1 MSALRH
7 ILIVDGD
14 VIARTTLG
22 REVARLGYSVSYAGT
37 AEAASLA
44 LSRAVRPDLV
54 LVESVL
60 PDGGGRQLVA
70 RFRRRGV
77 MQPVILLSDAGT
89 EDDVVNGLDAGA
101 DDYMVRPL
109 RIRELS
115 ARIRAQ
121 LRVSVGHEETDLQVG
136 VLTFR
141 PSTRMAF
148 HPFMTSPV
156 RLTEKEAAL
165 LGRLCH
171 AEGEPVSRQTLLREV
186 WGYSPNVS
194 SHTVETHIYRLR
206 RKIEG
211 GVGTPPIVLNEEGGY
226 RLATHE
232 SASPEPVEDEPAEEP
247 AGAAAW
253 APARHVALRAMASVA
268 G

>member
-14 VIARTTLG
+14 APARTELG
-22 REVARLGYSVSYAGT
+22 REIARLGFTVSYAT
-37 AEAASLA
+37 SAEAASFA
-44 LSRAVRPDLV
+44 LSRSGRADLA
-54 LVESVL
+54 LVETDL
-60 PDGGGRQLVA
+60 PDGDGRELVS

-77 MQPVILLSDAGT
+77 LLPVILLSDAGT
-89 EDDVVNGLDAGA
+89 EDDVVRGLDAGA
-101 DDYMVRPL
+101 DDYLVRPL
-109 RIRELS
+109 RVRELA

-121 LRVSVGHEETDLQVG
+121 LRVSVGHEETDMRVG

-141 PSTRMAF
+141 PSTRTAF
-148 HPFMTSPV
+148 HPFLSHPV

-165 LGRLCH
+165 LARLCR
-171 AEGEPVSRQTLLREV
+171 AEGRPVSRQTLLREV

-211 GVGTPPIVLNEEGGY
+211 GDGTPPIVLNEEGGY
-226 RLATHE
+226 RLAGAE
-232 SASPEPVEDEPAEEP
+232 PMPEDASVGRAVS
-247 AGAAAW
+247 GAW
-253 APARHVALRAMASVA
+253 AAPAMHPPKLVLIEAA